1 MLITRRSELSGV
13 KNTLDIPITEEQLEE
28 YGRGARL
35 IQDIVPNLS
44 ADEREFLI
52 TGITKREWDD
62 TFKDIEE

>member
-1 MLITRRSELSGV
+1 MLITRRSEISGV

-28 YGRGARL
+28 YARGAKL

-52 TGITKREWDD
+52 TGITPKEWDD
-62 TFKDIEE
+62 TFKEVEE